1 MLDVSFLFEIYA
13 YVRGF
18 VRKFRNSLLI
28 SVDCGR
34 DDSIRGGKGRK
45 EEVRWGRASG

>member
-45 EEVRWGRASG
+45 EEVR

>member
-34 DDSIRGGKGRK
+34 DEIRTRGRITPTS
-45 EEVRWGRASG
+45 V